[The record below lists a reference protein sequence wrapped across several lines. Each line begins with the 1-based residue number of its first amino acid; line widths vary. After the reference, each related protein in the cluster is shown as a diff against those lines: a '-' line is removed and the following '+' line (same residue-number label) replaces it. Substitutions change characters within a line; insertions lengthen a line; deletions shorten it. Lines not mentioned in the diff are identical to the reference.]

1 MDHWQWGATLWR
13 NVVGAD
19 ITVAVQ
25 GSAPPL
31 SIVAGEEVANETGTG
46 TGTGTM
52 GTGKVGDRGKEV
64 AKQMGTENGGGERD
78 RKRKAPG
85 SVSGSSGASAAGMAV
100 EVRLEDARAV
110 IVRGEIGG
118 GVAVGAL
125 RRVGFEIG
133 EWVRGWGE
141 RAERRGSEGV

>member
-1 MDHWQWGATLWR
+1 M
-13 NVVGAD
+13 GAD

-25 GSAPPL
+25 GSAP
-31 SIVAGEEVANETGTG
+31 SVAGDEPETGTG
-46 TGTGTM
+46 M
-52 GTGKVGDRGKEV
+52 AKVGAKEV
-64 AKQMGTENGGGERD
+64 AKQAVENGGVDRE

-85 SVSGSSGASAAGMAV
+85 SVSGSSGGSAAGSAV
-100 EVRLEDARAV
+100 EVKLEDARAV
-110 IVRGEIGG
+110 IVKGEVGG

-141 RAERRGSEGV
+141 RVERRGSEGV

>member
-25 GSAPPL
+25 GSAP
-31 SIVAGEEVANETGTG
+31 SVGGEEVETGMGTG
-46 TGTGTM
+46 TGKAG
-52 GTGKVGDRGKEV
+52 GKEV
-64 AKQMGTENGGGERD
+64 AKQAGENGGGERE
-78 RKRKAPG
+78 RKRKAAG
-85 SVSGSSGASAAGMAV
+85 SVSGSAGGSAAGNAV
-100 EVRLEDARAV
+100 EVKLEDARAV
-110 IVRGEIGG
+110 IVRGEAGG

-133 EWVRGWGE
+133 EWVRGWEE
-141 RAERRGSEGV
+141 RVERRGSGGL

>member
-25 GSAPPL
+25 CCAP
-31 SIVAGEEVANETGTG
+31 SVAGEEPETGTA
-46 TGTGTM
+46 TA
-52 GTGKVGDRGKEV
+52 KVGAKEV
-64 AKQMGTENGGGERD
+64 AKQAVENGAGERD

-85 SVSGSSGASAAGMAV
+85 SVSGSAGGSAAGNAV
-100 EVRLEDARAV
+100 EVKLEDARAV
-110 IVRGEIGG
+110 IVKGEVGG
-118 GVAVGAL
+118 GIAVGAL

-141 RAERRGSEGV
+141 RVERRGSEGV